1 MGRRVD
7 IGIGRL
13 FERETTLFQ
22 GMDDLAFSFRR
33 DEDKVGIVRC
43 DKEKRTAHSQEH

>member
-13 FERETTLFQ
+13 FERKTTLFE
-22 GMDDLAFSFRR
+22 GTDDFTFSLRR

-43 DKEKRTAHSQEH
+43 DKEKRTAHSQGI